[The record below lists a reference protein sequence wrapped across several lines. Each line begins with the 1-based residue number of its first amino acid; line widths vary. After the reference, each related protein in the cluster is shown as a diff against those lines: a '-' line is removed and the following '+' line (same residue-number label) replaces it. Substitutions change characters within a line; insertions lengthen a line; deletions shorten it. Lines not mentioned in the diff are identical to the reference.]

1 MPIQDDIRAIATAE
15 SGEDVRGA
23 IISAIQDLNTNGGNA
38 QTLNGYNSDYFTKK
52 AEFDKFVDDEVGQI
66 HQVLDAINRG
76 TTLKV
81 LDLKTYTIGPE
92 AGRLDITVPS
102 SVKDRA
108 LLTVDDFY
116 ADIVSVSSGSG
127 QNASWVKNASY
138 DSAIGVYHYI
148 YGAIASEIT
157 LHFYVK
163 RASAI
168 PVPDYDVHPL
178 SGALTENRTYTADP
192 GEAWSAVTVDVP
204 TGGKTERTLTAT
216 ENKTYR
222 VPDDRTVWNEVVVA
236 VPIPEPQ
243 LQVGSASITSDTFH
257 RTFEPESGKDGFSSF
272 TVDVNVDLNLDYQEI
287 DVNSINFSERV
298 LPRSGF
304 NGLSEVRITSSLE
317 LEDPITVRQNGPIS
331 LSYGKVGFSEVTV
344 AVPVPVVETGRSVTY
359 SSGGTYTVNPTGNND
374 AMDSVE
380 VTVDAPVIQQT
391 KSVTLTQ
398 SGTVTITPDPNYNA
412 MEEVVVTV
420 SGGGGDCNFRSQ
432 AEWDALSLAE
442 KKALGLTV
450 VREDAAQ
457 SGGYWYNLA
466 ATAGV
471 VDILKEFLGSAA
483 ETVSLAAQYY
493 EHLIYFQSKWR
504 KGADKDNGLI
514 NHTNITYDSMDH
526 GSETIF
532 NVNTQNPLTTYNTAI
547 LHGVRIGES
556 ASLIVSNGYYGVTD
570 SAFAIAVPF
579 NSDVEIISEY
589 FGNLTDVVTTSKM
602 YDYVLFIASKKSY
615 NGVANGTY
623 DISAGTRVQ
632 TGTMVIDVGGYDKP
646 AVAVY
651 SNVPS
656 GTTITLGTSSSDTEA
671 SVVAIGINEVGNTYL
686 PYSSNQICEAHI
698 NNFYATSNSWG
709 TGNNPLVLSNTL
721 TANSDGVGV
730 DINANGGDPDYVYCD
745 LGAVNTNFTAYLVVK
760 YSTYYNGG
768 RLIDSAY
775 SNAEAFIREN
785 SLTQVSGGTY
795 YHNAVFG
802 TDHTSGDY
810 IVIALRNNNNTVS
823 VFKNGVKGTDQ
834 TNGTAG
840 QYIALGSSYPYGNT
854 FGANITVAFAGVVSE
869 AESDSVVSANIASLM
884 NRFNIS

>member
-317 LEDPITVRQNGPIS
+317 LEDPITVRQNGPVS

-380 VTVDAPVIQQT
+380 VTVQT
-391 KSVTLTQ
+391 PRLQPSKSVTLSQ
-398 SGTVTITPDPNYNA
+398 SGTVTPDPGFDA

-420 SGGGGDCNFRSQ
+420 SGGGGGDCNIMDK
-432 AEWDALSLAE
+432 ATWDALPFAE
-442 KKALGLTV
+442 KKRSGLTV
-450 VREDAAQ
+450 IKNSLTDLV
-457 SGGYWYNLA
+457 GTWY
-466 ATAGV
+466 
-471 VDILKEFLGSAA
+471 D
-483 ETVSLAAQYY
+483 
-493 EHLIYFQSKWR
+493 
-504 KGADKDNGLI
+504 
-514 NHTNITYDSMDH
+514 
-526 GSETIF
+526 
-532 NVNTQNPLTTYNTAI
+532 LTTAT
-547 LHGVRIGES
+547 
-556 ASLIVSNGYYGVTD
+556 
-570 SAFAIAVPF
+570 
-579 NSDVEIISEY
+579 SE
-589 FGNLTDVVTTSKM
+589 
-602 YDYVLFIASKKSY
+602 
-615 NGVANGTY
+615 
-623 DISAGTRVQ
+623 
-632 TGTMVIDVGGYDKP
+632 
-646 AVAVY
+646 
-651 SNVPS
+651 
-656 GTTITLGTSSSDTEA
+656 
-671 SVVAIGINEVGNTYL
+671 YL
-686 PYSSNQICEAHI
+686 PYSRNIIGDASID
-698 NNFYATSNSWG
+698 NFDATSHSWG
-709 TGNNPLVLSNTL
+709 GFTLSKTL
-721 TANSDGVGV
+721 IANADGIGV
-730 DINANGGDPDYVYCD
+730 DIFGRPDAAQGHPDVEFVYCD
-745 LGAVNTNFTAYLVVK
+745 LGDVNTDFTAYLVCR
-760 YSTYYNGG
+760 YST
-768 RLIDSAY
+768 DFAY
-775 SNAEAFIREN
+775 SAIIGASYQESSGNCAYIIESGINNVAGVCGG
-785 SLTQVSGGTY
+785 SSVVGDAHTQNT
-795 YHNAVFG
+795 
-802 TDHTSGDY
+802 Y
-810 IVIALRNNNNTVS
+810 IVVAIRNSNKNIS
-823 VFKNGVKGTDQ
+823 FFKNGVKGSDRTAYNVGRYV
-834 TNGTAG
+834 TLTTPYPNGTNYST
-840 QYIALGSSYPYGNT
+840 Q
-854 FGANITVAFAGVVSE
+854 ITAAFAGVVAE
-869 AESDSVVSANIASLM
+869 AEPDSTVLENINHLM
-884 NRFNIS
+884 EKFNIS

>member
-1 MPIQDDIRAIATAE
+1 MAIQDDIRAIATAE

-52 AEFDKFVDDEVGQI
+52 VEFDKFVDDEVGQI

-272 TVDVNVDLNLDYQEI
+272 TVDVNVDLNLDYQEV

-317 LEDPITVRQNGPIS
+317 LEDPITVRQNGPVS

-380 VTVDAPVIQQT
+380 VTVQTPRLQQS
-391 KSVTLTQ
+391 KSVTLSQ
-398 SGTVTITPDPNYNA
+398 SGTVTPDPGFDA

-420 SGGGGDCNFRSQ
+420 SGGGGGNCYINTQ
-432 AEWDALSLAE
+432 AEWDALSMAE
-442 KKALGLTV
+442 KKAQGLTV
-450 VREDAAQ
+450 IRDSDAL
-457 SGGYWYNLA
+457 STGYWKDFSRI
-466 ATAGV
+466 T
-471 VDILKEFLGSAA
+471 VDILAEFYGGTS
-483 ETVSLAAQYY
+483 ETVSLSRQHYN
-493 EHLIYFQSKWR
+493 HFIYFQSKWR
-504 KGADKDNGLI
+504 RGGDADNGTI
-514 NHTNITYDSMDH
+514 SHANISYDSMTT
-526 GSETIF
+526 GTETIS
-532 NVNTQNPLTTYNTAI
+532 NSIITPLTNYMTSI
-547 LHGVRIGES
+547 LHDVSVGDNATIT
-556 ASLIVSNGYYGVTD
+556 LSNGYWGVTD
-570 SAFAIAVPF
+570 NALAVGIQF
-579 NSDVEIISEY
+579 NSEVEIIAEHFSVSEEQIA
-589 FGNLTDVVTTSKM
+589 TAKA
-602 YDYVLFIASKKSY
+602 YDYILFMTGKWSY
-615 NGVANGTY
+615 GQSSSNGTY
-623 DISAGTRVQ
+623 SISAGTLEQ
-632 TGTMVIDVGGYDKP
+632 SGEMIINIGGQDKP
-646 AVAVY
+646 AIALY
-651 SNVPS
+651 KNASGKIPS
-656 GTTITLGTSSSDTEA
+656 GTTITLGNRTSGCQD
-671 SVVAIGINEVGNTYL
+671 SVVAIGINE
-686 PYSSNQICEAHI
+686 I
-698 NNFYATSNSWG
+698 TS
-709 TGNNPLVLSNTL
+709 
-721 TANSDGVGV
+721 
-730 DINANGGDPDYVYCD
+730 
-745 LGAVNTNFTAYLVVK
+745 
-760 YSTYYNGG
+760 
-768 RLIDSAY
+768 
-775 SNAEAFIREN
+775 
-785 SLTQVSGGTY
+785 
-795 YHNAVFG
+795 
-802 TDHTSGDY
+802 
-810 IVIALRNNNNTVS
+810 
-823 VFKNGVKGTDQ
+823 
-834 TNGTAG
+834 
-840 QYIALGSSYPYGNT
+840 
-854 FGANITVAFAGVVSE
+854 
-869 AESDSVVSANIASLM
+869 
-884 NRFNIS
+884 

>member
-1 MPIQDDIRAIATAE
+1 MAIQDDIRAIATAE

-317 LEDPITVRQNGPIS
+317 LEDPITVRQNGPVS

-420 SGGGGDCNFRSQ
+420 SGGGGGSWTETDQ
-432 AEWDALSLAE
+432 ATWDAMS
-442 KKALGLTV
+442 
-450 VREDAAQ
+450 
-457 SGGYWYNLA
+457 
-466 ATAGV
+466 
-471 VDILKEFLGSAA
+471 F
-483 ETVSLAAQYY
+483 
-493 EHLIYFQSKWR
+493 
-504 KGADKDNGLI
+504 ADKKQQGPTVIRNDSSELTGI
-514 NHTNITYDSMDH
+514 WYD
-526 GSETIF
+526 
-532 NVNTQNPLTTYNTAI
+532 L
-547 LHGVRIGES
+547 
-556 ASLIVSNGYYGVTD
+556 SN
-570 SAFAIAVPF
+570 S
-579 NSDVEIISEY
+579 ISEY
-589 FGNLTDVVTTSKM
+589 
-602 YDYVLFIASKKSY
+602 
-615 NGVANGTY
+615 
-623 DISAGTRVQ
+623 
-632 TGTMVIDVGGYDKP
+632 
-646 AVAVY
+646 
-651 SNVPS
+651 
-656 GTTITLGTSSSDTEA
+656 
-671 SVVAIGINEVGNTYL
+671 L
-686 PYSSNQICEAHI
+686 PFSSNIICDASI
-698 NNFYATSNSWG
+698 NNFDATSNSWG
-709 TGNNPLVLSNTL
+709 DGTSPFIADDPDHNPILLQ
-721 TANSDGVGV
+721 ANSDGIGV
-730 DINANGGDPDYVYCD
+730 DIYGVPDAQSGHPKVEHVHSD
-745 LGAVNTNFTAYLVVK
+745 LGDVNTNYTAYLVVK
-760 YSTYYNGG
+760 YTQAY
-768 RLIDSAY
+768 AY
-775 SNAEAFIREN
+775 SAIIGTSYHESNGNCQYIIE
-785 SLTQVSGGTY
+785 SGLNNVEEVCAGSQ
-795 YHNAVFG
+795 VFG
-802 TDHTSGDY
+802 NQHATGEY
-810 IVIALRNNNNTVS
+810 FVVAIRNNNKIMS
-823 VFKNGVKGTDQ
+823 YFKNGVKGTDR
-834 TNGTAG
+834 TAINTGRYVTLATPYPNGQGYCTR
-840 QYIALGSSYPYGNT
+840 
-854 FGANITVAFAGVVSE
+854 ITVAFAGVVSE
-869 AESDSVVSANIASLM
+869 AENDSTVLDNIAYLM
-884 NRFNIS
+884 NKFNIS

>member
-216 ENKTYR
+216 ENKTYI

-243 LQVGSASITSDTFH
+243 LQTGSASITSDTFH

-287 DVNSINFSERV
+287 DVNSINFRERV

-317 LEDPITVRQNGPIS
+317 LEDPITVRQNGPVS

-380 VTVDAPVIQQT
+380 VTVQTPVLQPS
-391 KSVTLTQ
+391 KSVTLSQ
-398 SGTVTITPDPNYNA
+398 SGTVTVTPDSDYDA

-420 SGGGGDCNFRSQ
+420 SGGGGGNCNIVDQ
-432 AEWDALSLAE
+432 ETWDSYTFDQ
-442 KKALGLTV
+442 KKASNLTV
-450 VREDAAQ
+450 IRNSPNDMKGVWYDLHNLGGSDYIPYSQMIICEATIDNFDAT
-457 SGGYWYNLA
+457 SHSWGDGP
-466 ATAGV
+466 
-471 VDILKEFLGSAA
+471 
-483 ETVSLAAQYY
+483 
-493 EHLIYFQSKWR
+493 
-504 KGADKDNGLI
+504 
-514 NHTNITYDSMDH
+514 
-526 GSETIF
+526 
-532 NVNTQNPLTTYNTAI
+532 NPLT
-547 LHGVRIGES
+547 LE
-556 ASLIVSNGYYGVTD
+556 
-570 SAFAIAVPF
+570 
-579 NSDVEIISEY
+579 
-589 FGNLTDVVTTSKM
+589 NL
-602 YDYVLFIASKKSY
+602 
-615 NGVANGTY
+615 
-623 DISAGTRVQ
+623 
-632 TGTMVIDVGGYDKP
+632 
-646 AVAVY
+646 
-651 SNVPS
+651 
-656 GTTITLGTSSSDTEA
+656 
-671 SVVAIGINEVGNTYL
+671 
-686 PYSSNQICEAHI
+686 
-698 NNFYATSNSWG
+698 
-709 TGNNPLVLSNTL
+709 L
-721 TANSDGVGV
+721 TANADGIGV
-730 DINANGGDPDYVYCD
+730 DIKGQQSHDGVYCD
-745 LGAVNTNFTAYLVVK
+745 LEDINTDFTAYLVFR
-760 YSTYYNGG
+760 YSQ
-768 RLIDSAY
+768 AY
-775 SNAEAFIREN
+775 SYGRILCSSYQQTYGEETYICQSSNTGLKA
-785 SLTQVSGGTY
+785 GTWGSDPDI
-795 YHNAVFG
+795 G
-802 TDHTSGDY
+802 TAHTVDTY
-810 IVIALRNNNNTVS
+810 IVVAMRNDNMVAS
-823 VFKNGVKGTDQ
+823 FFKNTTKGQDK
-834 TNGTAG
+834 NPNHFGR
-840 QYIALGSSYPYGNT
+840 YIALASSYPNGYNYAT
-854 FGANITVAFAGVVSE
+854 NLTVAYVGIVGE
-869 AESDSVVSANIASLM
+869 AESDLTILDNIDVLM
-884 NRFNIS
+884 HKFNIS